1 MPSLHPRELGR
12 VPDLHPG
19 VLQGMP
25 RSEGRLAHEAS
36 VRCLLVIS
44 DMPVSEPGV
53 LGAVLGV
60 EVAVGHQMRLRHALV
75 VLNMA
80 MLNVYVFGC
89 VPASRAHRG
98 RPVLL
103 RHDDHLASRDDIKG
117 TLLFAVE
124 DEEDRR
130 RTRPRHIYDA
140 RLV

>member
-1 MPSLHPRELGR
+1 MASLHPRELGR
-12 VPDLHPG
+12 VPNLHPG

-25 RSEGRLAHEAS
+25 RTEGRLAYEAS

-53 LGAVLGV
+53 LGALLGV
-60 EVAVGHQMRLRHALV
+60 EVAVGRQMRLRDPLV

-80 MLNVYVFGC
+80 MLNVCMFGC
-89 VPASRAHRG
+89 VPASRVHPG
-98 RPVLL
+98 RRVLL
-103 RHDDHLASRDDIKG
+103 RHNDHLASRDNVKR

-130 RTRPRHIYDA
+130 RTCAPR
-140 RLV
+140 RR